1 MCVPAAAP
9 NGTMDADS
17 SGSFDGGSVV
27 TVELPDA
34 LAAEVDRLVA
44 DGVYPDRAAAVRAA
58 IRRSTSTADEAIGR
72 NGNRDQ
78 DSDAG

>member
-1 MCVPAAAP
+1 MCLPAAAP

-17 SGSFDGGSVV
+17 SSGFDGGSVV

-34 LAAEVDRLVA
+34 LAAEVKRLVA

-58 IRRSTSTADEAIGR
+58 IRRSTSAGDGEID
-72 NGNRDQ
+72 RDR
-78 DSDAG
+78 DPDTG